1 MPGTFTVKAGFN
13 LPGGDTGADVVE
25 DDLEPVDIEYYEDFL
40 SPVDQSVGGRQ
51 SHVLASSK
59 NAASQRTSRTFY
71 SGDLFGGQELG
82 ELGSGDR
89 KMWMMVISVSSGEIN
104 HHKIISSSRLQY
116 IY

>member
-1 MPGTFTVKAGFN
+1 M
-13 LPGGDTGADVVE
+13 VE

-40 SPVDQSVGGRQ
+40 TPVDQSVGGRQ